1 MSGAPFEKLAVV
13 GLGLLGGSVALAA
26 RAHGAAN
33 TVVAWT
39 RRAETARDA
48 IERGAVEA
56 ADTDPAVLEGCDLL
70 VLATPIETMPAILAA
85 AVPHL
90 TEGALVTDVGS
101 VKGCLAETLPGLLPA
116 TVRYVGSHP
125 MAGSHLRGLEHAQTN
140 LFEGAACIVDASA
153 APSDAARI
161 TAFWEALGA
170 RVLLRPAIRHDE
182 EVGWISHAPHAVA
195 FAFARALEEAP
206 AAASELRGSGFRDFT
221 RIAHSDPELWAEIL
235 CANGKALAGPLAAVA
250 DRLREL
256 ARAAEQGDTETTL
269 RYLAAA
275 RDSLARLAPAP
286 DPGAETRRSIPERKT
301 DDSNE

>member
-26 RAHGAAN
+26 RAHGAAD

-48 IERGAVEA
+48 LARGAVEA

-85 AVPHL
+85 AAPHL
-90 TEGALVTDVGS
+90 GEGALVTDVGS

-125 MAGSHLRGLEHAQTN
+125 MAGSHRRGLEHAQMD

-153 APSDAARI
+153 APPDAARLR
-161 TAFWEALGA
+161 AFWEALGA
-170 RVLLRPAIRHDE
+170 RVLLRSAVRHDE

-195 FAFARALEEAP
+195 FAFARALDEAP
-206 AAASELRGSGFRDFT
+206 EAASELRGPGFRDFT